1 MHFRFIFVKMVVLA
15 LFACGLVVARPASAH
30 AAGVLASWYG
40 PGFYGKPTASGEP
53 YDAYAYTA
61 ASRTLPLGTRLVVS
75 RGGRSVEV
83 TINDRGPYVGARA
96 LDLSQA
102 AAQSLGLI
110 RPGVAY
116 VDYSVVSYPQSQTA
130 YPQEP
135 AAGRTY
141 TVRPGDTL
149 TSIAAYLG
157 VSVGYLARYNGL
169 ANPDYIRVGQVLY
182 Y

>member
-1 MHFRFIFVKMVVLA
+1 MNLRFISVRVFWFL
-15 LFACGLVVARPASAH
+15 LLLCGFTAVHSEPAH
-30 AAGVLASWYG
+30 ATGVLASWYG
-40 PGFYGKPTASGEP
+40 PGFYGRPTASGEP

-75 RGGRSVEV
+75 MGGRSVEV

-116 VDYSVVSYPQSQTA
+116 VDYSIISYPQSQTA
-130 YPQEP
+130 YPQES
-135 AAGRTY
+135 ATGRTY

-169 ANPDYIRVGQVLY
+169 ANPDYIRVGQALY